1 MAVNTAP
8 VVAIWAPAVNLN
20 SQRAWKLMDFSTQID
35 TQVLA
40 NKLQAFIE
48 KYVLPYNPAWYQA
61 VSKGEYPPPFIEDL
75 KALAKDEGLW
85 NLFLPELKSD
95 EPGTPL
101 SHSAYAPLAEIM
113 GKLPW
118 AAEVFNCQAPDSG
131 NMALLHQFGTHEQK
145 QTWLK
150 PLLNG
155 EIRSAF
161 AMSEPD
167 VASSDPTNLQTTLSD
182 EGDSLVLN
190 GRKWFITGA
199 AHPHCKVLLV
209 MCRNK
214 SSALTES
221 SIEKHQQ
228 HSIVLVPI
236 DTAGVK
242 VVRNI
247 PVVHHVAPDGHCEI
261 VFQQVRV
268 PKDNLLGAWGEGFK
282 MGQLRLGPGRVHH
295 CMRTLGQCELALS
308 LAAERC
314 LERAAFGQ
322 HLSNYANV
330 QEWLAL
336 SRIEIDQ
343 ARLLILQVAWMLDQ
357 AQFDNALLKSKVAG
371 IKVVAA
377 RLQVRVVDRAMQIFG
392 AMGLSPD
399 TPLAYFW
406 TWGRALQIMD
416 GPDEVHLRTVAK
428 HELALARER
437 MGASSN
443 YFTTPEQMARP
454 PHIC

>member
-1 MAVNTAP
+1 
-8 VVAIWAPAVNLN
+8 
-20 SQRAWKLMDFSTQID
+20 
-35 TQVLA
+35 
-40 NKLQAFIE
+40 
-48 KYVLPYNPAWYQA
+48 
-61 VSKGEYPPPFIEDL
+61 
-75 KALAKDEGLW
+75 
-85 NLFLPELKSD
+85 
-95 EPGTPL
+95 
-101 SHSAYAPLAEIM
+101 
-113 GKLPW
+113 
-118 AAEVFNCQAPDSG
+118 
-131 NMALLHQFGTHEQK
+131 
-145 QTWLK
+145 
-150 PLLNG
+150 
-155 EIRSAF
+155 
-161 AMSEPD
+161 
-167 VASSDPTNLQTTLSD
+167 
-182 EGDSLVLN
+182 
-190 GRKWFITGA
+190 
-199 AHPHCKVLLV
+199 LV
-209 MCRNK
+209 MCRNQE
-214 SSALTES
+214 SALADNS
-221 SIEKHQQ
+221 NEKHQQ

-236 DTAGVK
+236 HTPGVDL
-242 VVRNI
+242 VRNI
-247 PVVHHVAPDGHCEI
+247 SVVHHVAPEGHCEI
-261 VFQQVRV
+261 VLKQVRV
-268 PKDNLLGAWGEGFK
+268 PKENLLGAWGEGFK

-314 LERAAFGQ
+314 LEREVFDH

-357 AQFDNALLKSKVAG
+357 PQFDSALLKSKVAA

-428 HELALARER
+428 HVLVQARQR

-454 PHIC
+454 PHIR

>member
-1 MAVNTAP
+1 MVANTAQ
-8 VVAIWAPAVNLN
+8 VVATWAHAGNLN
-20 SQRAWKLMDFSTQID
+20 LQRAWTQMNFSIEAD
-35 TQVLA
+35 TQTLA

-48 KYVLPYNPAWYQA
+48 RYVLPYNPAWHQSVA
-61 VSKGEYPPPFIEDL
+61 KGEYPPPFIEDL
-75 KALAKDEGLW
+75 KVLAKEEGLW
-85 NLFLPELKSD
+85 NLFLPELTSD
-95 EPGTPL
+95 EPGTRL
-101 SHSAYAPLAEIM
+101 SHSAYAPFAEIM

-131 NMALLHQFGTHEQK
+131 NMALLHQFGNEAQNK
-145 QTWLK
+145 TWLK
-150 PLLNG
+150 PMLNG
-155 EIRSAF
+155 EMRSAF

-167 VASSDPTNLQTTLSD
+167 VASSDPNNLQTTVRD
-182 EGDSLVLN
+182 EGNDLVLN

-199 AHPHCKVLLV
+199 AHPQCQVLLV
-209 MCRNK
+209 MCRNQE
-214 SSALTES
+214 SALADNS
-221 SIEKHQQ
+221 NEKHQQ

-236 DTAGVK
+236 HTPGVDL
-242 VVRNI
+242 VRNI
-247 PVVHHVAPDGHCEI
+247 SVVHHVAPEGHCEI
-261 VFQQVRV
+261 VLKQVRV
-268 PKDNLLGAWGEGFK
+268 PKENLLGAWGEGFK

-314 LERAAFGQ
+314 LEREVFDH

-357 AQFDNALLKSKVAG
+357 PQFDSALLKSKVAA

-428 HELALARER
+428 HELVQARQR

-454 PHIC
+454 PHIR

>member
-1 MAVNTAP
+1 
-8 VVAIWAPAVNLN
+8 
-20 SQRAWKLMDFSTQID
+20 MDFSIETKTQ
-35 TQVLA
+35 A
-40 NKLQAFIE
+40 MAHKLQAFIE

-61 VSKGEYPPPFIEDL
+61 VAKGDYPAPFIQDL
-75 KALAKDEGLW
+75 KALAQEEGLW
-85 NLFLPELKSD
+85 NLFLPELKLD
-95 EPGTPL
+95 EPGTRL
-101 SHSAYAPLAEIM
+101 SHSDYAPLAEIM

-131 NMALLHQFGTHEQK
+131 NMALLHQFGSEVQK
-145 QTWLK
+145 QAWLK
-150 PLLNG
+150 PLLKG

-167 VASSDPTNLQTTLSD
+167 VASSDPTNLQTTVRD

-199 AHPHCKVLLV
+199 AHPDCKVLLV
-209 MCRNK
+209 MCRNQ
-214 SSALTES
+214 SSS
-221 SIEKHQQ
+221 SPETPIDLHQQ
-228 HSIVLVPI
+228 HSIVLVPMN
-236 DTAGVK
+236 THGVDL
-242 VVRNI
+242 VRNI
-247 PVVHHVAPDGHCEI
+247 AVLHHVAPDGHCEI
-261 VFQQVRV
+261 VFRQVRV
-268 PKDNLLGAWGEGFK
+268 SKDNLLGAWGEGFK
-282 MGQLRLGPGRVHH
+282 MGQMRLGPGRVHH

-308 LAAERC
+308 LASERC
-314 LERAAFGQ
+314 LEREAFGR
-322 HLSNYANV
+322 HLSDYANV

-357 AQFDNALLKSKVAG
+357 PQFDSALLKAKVAG

-406 TWGRALQIMD
+406 TWGRALQMMD